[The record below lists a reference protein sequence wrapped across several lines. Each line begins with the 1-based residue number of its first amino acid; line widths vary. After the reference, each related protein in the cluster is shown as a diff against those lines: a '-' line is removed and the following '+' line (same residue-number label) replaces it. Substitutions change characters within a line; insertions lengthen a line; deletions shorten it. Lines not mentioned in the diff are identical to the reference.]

1 MAMASISIDD
11 TGVGSVKHDVGE
23 RGDSNVTPVSD
34 SPLRVIVGYVARVSD
49 EVPRDAPAGKI
60 VEKMAGEDV
69 PKLISAAED
78 ARRVLEPMVFRSTVS
93 DPGMPEVVSFEE
105 TAVAAMAEETTW
117 MVVESIKGD
126 NGRSGIVDAAEERS
140 GPSPSD
146 KEIGV
151 TRAGGTTSRALE
163 VGKMSVAVEVPS
175 SRADADTSTAVVDD
189 VSSFSL
195 GIDRSGFF

>member
-1 MAMASISIDD
+1 
-11 TGVGSVKHDVGE
+11 
-23 RGDSNVTPVSD
+23 
-34 SPLRVIVGYVARVSD
+34 
-49 EVPRDAPAGKI
+49 
-60 VEKMAGEDV
+60 MAGEDV

-78 ARRVLEPMVFRSTVS
+78 PRRVLEPMVFRLAVS

-126 NGRSGIVDAAEERS
+126 NGRSDSAAGRAEERS
-140 GPSPSD
+140 GPNPSD

-151 TRAGGTTSRALE
+151 PRAGGTTSRALE
-163 VGKMSVAVEVPS
+163 VGKVLVIVEVPS
-175 SRADADTSTAVVDD
+175 SRADADASAAVVDD

-195 GIDRSGFF
+195 GIDRSGFDLTISINLEMD